1 MLMICLCENAGKDS
15 QRFFLEVLE
24 VVQHS
29 SDGKNI
35 SVTPMSSVQSPI
47 ADVNCVNKTSKSVD
61 TAGTNR

>member
-15 QRFFLEVLE
+15 QRLFLEVLE

-35 SVTPMSSVQSPI
+35 SVTHMSSVQSPI
-47 ADVNCVNKTSKSVD
+47 ADVNCVNATSKSVD